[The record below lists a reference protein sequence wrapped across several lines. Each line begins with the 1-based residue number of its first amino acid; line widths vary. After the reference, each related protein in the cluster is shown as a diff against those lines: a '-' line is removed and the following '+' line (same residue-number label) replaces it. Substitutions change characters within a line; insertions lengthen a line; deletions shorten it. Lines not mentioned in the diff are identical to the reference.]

1 MSGRCDKCGVA
12 GAGIYELALMRVDGR
27 LMDPD
32 AVVCARMVELCPDC
46 RDNLAARV
54 ARVVPVW
61 EADGPADRHDAGT
74 EGSV

>member
-12 GAGIYELALMRVDGR
+12 GAGIYELALMRVDDG

-32 AVVCARMVELCPDC
+32 AVACARMVELCPDC

-54 ARVVPVW
+54 ARVVPVR

-74 EGSV
+74 EEAV